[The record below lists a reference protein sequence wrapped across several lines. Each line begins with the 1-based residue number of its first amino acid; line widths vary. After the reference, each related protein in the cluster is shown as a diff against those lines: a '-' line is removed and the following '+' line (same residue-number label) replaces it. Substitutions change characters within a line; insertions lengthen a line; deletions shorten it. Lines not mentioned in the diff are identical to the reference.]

1 MTLSRGFFYQTVED
15 QDFFWKESSDMPCLG
30 KITDKNSDLEYFIS
44 RNNNTVLIYLSDLS
58 WIYGEG
64 TYYRADI
71 RKYIKDVIGESLLR
85 KKGEDTWLIWSTE
98 PSFFPKNTEGLQY
111 RPAQMLETE
120 AARIWSWIE
129 HICSQSRSV
138 QRLGVPG
145 GLDEWNNIVS
155 LRLPP
160 PL

>member
-30 KITDKNSDLEYFIS
+30 RITDTNSDLDYFIS
-44 RNNNTVLIYLSDLS
+44 RNSNTVLIYLSDSS

-71 RKYIKDVIGESLLR
+71 RKYIKDMIGEPLLR
-85 KKGEDTWLIWSTE
+85 KKGEDTWLVWSRDA
-98 PSFFPKNTEGLQY
+98 SFFPDNTEGLQY
-111 RPAQMLETE
+111 RHAQDIEKE
-120 AARIWSWIE
+120 AAMIWSWIAY
-129 HICSQSRSV
+129 ICDQSRSV

-145 GLDEWNNIVS
+145 GLEEWNSIVS
-155 LRLPP
+155 SRLPQ